1 MAFFNWLNF
10 TENVQIKIDF
20 YILHKYNFV
29 LYNYVVNILQILLTI
44 SSQTYC

>member
-20 YILHKYNFV
+20 YILHKYNPV
-29 LYNYVVNILQILLTI
+29 CLQL
-44 SSQTYC
+44 CC